1 MVTIISVLKTI
12 KATKNF
18 WAVIPLRI
26 SKKKKKVICRKG
38 CETKLSVPEYRMTLS
53 FLFKSYSVESI
64 GKSLCFVKGKIKIT
78 APFFSV
84 KELLNEEF
92 DETYSGR
99 LCQRSCFR
107 YRWL

>member
-1 MVTIISVLKTI
+1 MIAKSSTDVARAQGKKDVL
-12 KATKNF
+12 
-18 WAVIPLRI
+18 
-26 SKKKKKVICRKG
+26 
-38 CETKLSVPEYRMTLS
+38 PEYRMTLS